1 MECRSVDYRGEEVK
15 VAKAFSWE
23 NIEPSLPDGIGSI
36 PLQEI
41 CELGTLDYVMN
52 FERYL
57 LPSDSQVYTK
67 PPRVLVADHSWEQVC
82 KGLMA
87 KGICRLIPESQVYH
101 VQDKPLLSGLFAVSK
116 EEWDGPWEICRLIM
130 NLVPLNK
137 LCRSLGGDIST
148 LPSWAGMSPYILED
162 SEVLLL
168 SSEDIRCFFYLFSV
182 PASWHRFLAFGRP
195 VPSTLLPQGTRETHY
210 LCSLVLPMGFL
221 NSVSIAQH
229 IHRRIA
235 RLSLHGVLPSRGPQ
249 NELRK
254 DKPFSSSDWLY
265 RIYLD
270 NYDSLQKTDKHLAS
284 QIQGEVSVE
293 SLALRQGYQHWGLP
307 RHPKKSVQQATK
319 AEISGAW
326 VDGET
331 GRVKPKAEKVLK
343 YVELALALL
352 KEGRATQKQM
362 QVVCGGFVYCSMFRR
377 ALLGLLNRVWTFIS
391 EFEFDPPVIKRDL
404 PYQVR
409 LEMIRFIGCV
419 PLAQMSLRSPMR
431 GDVTASDASE
441 YGGGICISNGLSP
454 MGVHAAS
461 CQVRGDVPEIED
473 HIQVL
478 TVGLFDG
485 IGALRV
491 AADVLKLPMGGH
503 ISSEVTPEGSRVL
516 ESHFPDSVSVGN
528 VELIDEQMVQ
538 EWACRFSNVGVVL
551 VGGGPPCQGVSG
563 LNSDR
568 KGALKDARSCL
579 FVHVKRVYQLCKQTF
594 RWAQVHYLMESV
606 QSMDEADR
614 CVMSNH
620 MGSIPYAIDS
630 EGIAICR
637 RPRLYWISWELC
649 SGAGVTIRSP
659 QGTGMSAF
667 TTVELTADIDP
678 THYLMAGCGKRMN
691 HCQPSLRPGLGSAQA
706 IDPLDSGSASLGRS
720 NDGLQMTI
728 VFLRMSIV
736 TKIAW

>member
-1 MECRSVDYRGEEVK
+1 MRAKKGGESGYSETLEETSMRPSTAAYGRGLDGPSCPPPLRADPLDEARGAPSELHSSGGVASGPISPAGQSFGELAEQCITIFSELNRVLGFPRSKTQNSGSVFPLPETFAVLSSLCSQLSEHETHMLQYVCMALNSYYGTGGLRSPPFPRAMLSAVATLGSLVTDCDLVSKKLEGLRWERYMECRSVDYRGEEVK

-87 KGICRLIPESQVYH
+87 KEICRLIPESQVYH

-210 LCSLVLPMGFL
+210 LCSLVLPLGFL

-235 RLSLHGVLPSRGPQ
+235 ILSLHGVLPSRGPQ

-352 KEGRATQKQM
+352 KEEGHPETNAG
-362 QVVCGGFVYCSMFRR
+362 CLWGFCLLQHVPPSTAGFAQPRVDLHFRIR
-377 ALLGLLNRVWTFIS
+377 IRPPGDQAGPSLPSKVGD
-391 EFEFDPPVIKRDL
+391 DP
-404 PYQVR
+404 
-409 LEMIRFIGCV
+409 
-419 PLAQMSLRSPMR
+419 
-431 GDVTASDASE
+431 
-441 YGGGICISNGLSP
+441 
-454 MGVHAAS
+454 
-461 CQVRGDVPEIED
+461 
-473 HIQVL
+473 
-478 TVGLFDG
+478 
-485 IGALRV
+485 
-491 AADVLKLPMGGH
+491 
-503 ISSEVTPEGSRVL
+503 
-516 ESHFPDSVSVGN
+516 
-528 VELIDEQMVQ
+528 
-538 EWACRFSNVGVVL
+538 
-551 VGGGPPCQGVSG
+551 
-563 LNSDR
+563 
-568 KGALKDARSCL
+568 
-579 FVHVKRVYQLCKQTF
+579 
-594 RWAQVHYLMESV
+594 
-606 QSMDEADR
+606 
-614 CVMSNH
+614 
-620 MGSIPYAIDS
+620 
-630 EGIAICR
+630 
-637 RPRLYWISWELC
+637 LYWVCPFGANVLAISYEGRC
-649 SGAGVTIRSP
+649 DGV
-659 QGTGMSAF
+659 
-667 TTVELTADIDP
+667 
-678 THYLMAGCGKRMN
+678 
-691 HCQPSLRPGLGSAQA
+691 
-706 IDPLDSGSASLGRS
+706 
-720 NDGLQMTI
+720 
-728 VFLRMSIV
+728 
-736 TKIAW
+736 